1 MNTIDERAIIDI
13 LCTRNKDHLDAIDVF
28 MRRENNQTLKEFIES
43 EISGDLGKFLGYTQ
57 MTTDEFDGY
66 LLNKAF
72 SGISC
77 DQDLIIELMTTR
89 SYNRLR
95 EAL

>member
-1 MNTIDERAIIDI
+1 MDDIDA
-13 LCTRNKDHLDAIDVF
+13 T
-28 MRRENNQTLKEFIES
+28 MRREDNCTLKQFIES

-66 LLNKAF
+66 LLHKAF

-89 SYNRLR
+89 NYQRLR